1 MDRLCATCGKQLQPD
16 HGFCESCGA
25 AWTPV
30 AESASS
36 AASPIPAAPQPVTP
50 QMPVPAGGGRSR
62 TTLLLVV
69 AIVVV
74 ALAIAGWLFLRN
86 RTAPESAVVSSSASS
101 TTSSTVSTTE
111 SSSTQVPASSV
122 TATEVAA
129 AATTSTGMASTD
141 TTSTGPTSTDAASS
155 DTASTNTVSA
165 TAAETEAAA
174 SSKPCSLVTRGEMEK
189 ILGSKI
195 VKVTN
200 NEQSCSY
207 FTDDKNSASVD
218 TIWTG
223 GKESYAQ
230 VKGFNSAPG
239 LAEPVAGI
247 GDQAYLQAAGVLH
260 VLKGETYVVVNSRAY
275 PNELATESAIARK
288 IMEKLP

>member
-1 MDRLCATCGKQLQPD
+1 MDRLCATCGKRLQPD

-30 AESASS
+30 AETASASGT
-36 AASPIPAAPQPVTP
+36 ASPIPAPPQPVTP
-50 QMPVPAGGGRSR
+50 QMPVPAGGGRSSKM
-62 TTLLLVV
+62 LLLIV
-69 AIVVV
+69 AI
-74 ALAIAGWLFLRN
+74 LAIAMGIAGWLFLRN
-86 RTAPESAVVSSSASS
+86 RTAPESAVVSSS
-101 TTSSTVSTTE
+101 TIGTVSTAET
-111 SSSTQVPASSV
+111 SSTQVPPASSV
-122 TATEVAA
+122 TTTEVAA
-129 AATTSTGMASTD
+129 AVTTSTGTAPTD
-141 TTSTGPTSTDAASS
+141 TTST
-155 DTASTNTVSA
+155 DTASSATASTDTVPA
-165 TAAETEAAA
+165 TAAETDAAA
-174 SSKPCSLVTRGEMEK
+174 SSKPCSLVTRAEMEK

-275 PNELATESAIARK
+275 PNELTTESAIARK
-288 IMEKLP
+288 IMEKLQ

>member
-30 AESASS
+30 AESAS
-36 AASPIPAAPQPVTP
+36 AAGMASPIPAAPQPVTP
-50 QMPVPAGGGRSR
+50 QMPVPAGGGRSSK
-62 TTLLLVV
+62 TLLLIV
-69 AIVVV
+69 AI
-74 ALAIAGWLFLRN
+74 LAIAMGIAGWLFLRN
-86 RTAPESAVVSSSASS
+86 RTAAESAVVSSS
-101 TTSSTVSTTE
+101 TVSTVSTAE
-111 SSSTQVPASSV
+111 KSSTQVPPASSV

-129 AATTSTGMASTD
+129 AVTTSTD
-141 TTSTGPTSTDAASS
+141 TTSTGPTSTDARSS
-155 DTASTNTVSA
+155 EPVSTETVSA

-174 SSKPCSLVTRGEMEK
+174 SSKPCSLVTRAEMEK

-207 FTDDKNSASVD
+207 FTDDKNSANVD

-239 LAEPVAGI
+239 LAQPVAGI
-247 GDQAYLQAAGVLH
+247 GDEAYLQAAGVLH

-275 PNELATESAIARK
+275 PNELAIESAIARK
-288 IMEKLP
+288 VMEKLQ